1 MIKFYILVVG
11 DEVLDGIVN
20 DTNSLYLQE
29 KIITTGNTVLEIRK
43 VKDDNKAI
51 SDAVLDFLKSDAD
64 IIVTFG
70 GLGPTYDDQTKQAIA
85 SSLNKKLIFFEEA
98 KKTVLD
104 YFKKDSYAKADE
116 IQFYYPEG
124 SKLITN
130 PNGTAMGMALEEQGK
145 MIIALPGPPKENRP
159 MIEAIIP
166 LYFLKDKKYQKT
178 FLVTGMQESK
188 FEDKVASL
196 RTKDVQILSYPTT
209 GYIRYIIK
217 SYNKDS
223 FKVVVVKFK
232 TLLKDYIFGEEDM
245 LPEERL
251 VKLLTKKGLTI
262 TAAESMTGG
271 MFIAKLINVP
281 GSSSVVHESYITY
294 ANSTKVKV
302 LGVDPK
308 TIEKYGVTSK
318 EVAKEMV
325 LGLSK
330 ISDADIKV
338 SVTGLAGPS
347 GGTEDVPVGSV
358 WFGIMIKD
366 ELYLYNEVFSGDR
379 NLIREKASVR
389 IIYYLIKLL
398 EK

>member
-251 VKLLTKKGLTI
+251 VKLLTKKSLTI

>member
-251 VKLLTKKGLTI
+251 VKLLTKKSLTI

-330 ISDADIKV
+330 ISNADIKV

>member
-124 SKLITN
+124 SKLVAN

-145 MIIALPGPPKENRP
+145 TIIALPGPPKENRP

-209 GYIRYIIK
+209 GYIRY
-217 SYNKDS
+217 NKDS

-251 VKLLTKKGLTI
+251 VKLLTKKSLTI